1 MAGGRPSAG
10 KRARER
16 ARQERAAEKA
26 ERKRERAAEAASPTE
41 PSGDT
46 LGEDELVARL
56 RRLQEQLDDGSL
68 DIEAFQDARA
78 ELMER
83 YSG

>member
-26 ERKRERAAEAASPTE
+26 ERKRERAAEAAASE
-41 PSGDT
+41 PASGD

-56 RRLQEQLDDGSL
+56 RTLQEQLDEGKL

-83 YSG
+83 YTG

>member
-26 ERKRERAAEAASPTE
+26 ERKRERAEAAATEEQPT
-41 PSGDT
+41 GT

-56 RRLQEQLDDGSL
+56 RTLQEQLDAGTL

-78 ELMER
+78 ELMEK